1 MGKTAGQK
9 VRDRYRVY
17 VANGKTPR
25 ALTGVNRAMLE
36 EVRMEVAAGCRSL
49 KAAAFST
56 TKQMQQAGDEEVRCV
71 QHTGLRVDWATWLV
85 LDMQDEGS
93 DDDLDYKDTEEQEEA
108 EELSDNDV
116 SDLEVDQLQTV
127 CELCVEIAQAQVFVA
142 YQEQDR
148 KKLQDKIGSLE
159 EQLDLLSKAAG
170 LETSGR
176 EALETSAKEA
186 IEQAA
191 SAKKSLE
198 AATVALAEARRQ
210 LAWHQD
216 QGDWIHSFYVH
227 GGPPP
232 PDVMRR
238 M

>member
-1 MGKTAGQK
+1 
-9 VRDRYRVY
+9 
-17 VANGKTPR
+17 
-25 ALTGVNRAMLE
+25 
-36 EVRMEVAAGCRSL
+36 MEVAAGCRSL

-93 DDDLDYKDTEEQEEA
+93 DEDLDYQDTEEQEEA
-108 EELSDNDV
+108 EDLSDNDV
-116 SDLEVDQLQTV
+116 SDAEVDQLQTV
-127 CELCVEIAQAQVFVA
+127 YELSVEIAQAQ
-142 YQEQDR
+142 QDR
-148 KKLQDKIGSLE
+148 KQLQDKIGSLE

-198 AATVALAEARRQ
+198 AVTVALAEARRQ
-210 LAWHQD
+210 VAWHED
-216 QGDWIHSFYVH
+216 QVDWIHTFYVH

-238 M
+238 MRKLCCL

>member
-25 ALTGVNRAMLE
+25 ALTGVNRAILE
-36 EVRMEVAAGCRSL
+36 EVRMEVAAGCGSL
-49 KAAAFST
+49 KAAVLST

-93 DDDLDYKDTEEQEEA
+93 DEDPDYQDTEEQEEA
-108 EELSDNDV
+108 EDFSDNDV
-116 SDLEVDQLQTV
+116 SDAEVDQLQTV
-127 CELCVEIAQAQVFVA
+127 YELSVEIAQAQ
-142 YQEQDR
+142 QDR
-148 KKLQDKIGSLE
+148 KQLQDKIGCLE
-159 EQLDLLSKAAG
+159 EQVGLMSKAAG
-170 LETSGR
+170 LETLRR
-176 EALETSAKEA
+176 EALEISAKEA
-186 IEQAA
+186 FDRAA
-191 SAKKSLE
+191 STQLSLE
-198 AATVALAEARRQ
+198 AVSVALAEARRQ
-210 LAWHQD
+210 LAWHQE
-216 QGDWIHSFYVH
+216 QTDWIHTFYVH

-238 M
+238 MRKLCCL